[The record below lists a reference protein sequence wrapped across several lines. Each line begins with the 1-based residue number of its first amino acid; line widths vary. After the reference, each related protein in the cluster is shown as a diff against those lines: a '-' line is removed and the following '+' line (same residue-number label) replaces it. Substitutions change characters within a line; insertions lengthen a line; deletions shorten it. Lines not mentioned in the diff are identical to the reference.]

1 MELLSFLIVY
11 LFFKFDI
18 ALLKKRALP
27 IFESVFHFSSWQTLG
42 MALLLILALLKT
54 GESGFA
60 MVQILFVLLL
70 TIYLLRRVR
79 FLNSVKSSSEYA
91 LVQDENL
98 QLALSALSIIGFW
111 VLGMA
116 AISIL
121 VEAVENILG
130 RKLDELA
137 SLLIFSEIS
146 VVFFVVLIYRAVRF
160 CKGVKLFEVLS
171 LDTKGLGWVKIWVL
185 PAVFALAYAI
195 LTSRFLDARPI
206 QPLTPLQDILN
217 STNSAVLLLIFAASA
232 ILTAPFFEEII
243 FRGFFFTLL
252 QRFKGSFFAVIFVAL
267 VFGALHVEQYWGD
280 WDAIVVVGLFGLSL
294 TILRLYSGSAVPG
307 MIAHYVYNSCLIIV
321 PVLTV
326 IFSNPIYLDYQL
338 NVYRLTDAQKEER
351 LLKSIEQYPQFS
363 EAYNDLAWIYSEQGI
378 HLDRALEFID
388 KALSLEPQNYA
399 FLDTKAEV
407 LFKMG
412 RKQEAIAI
420 EEGLM
425 KKYPHDPQLR
435 QQLEKFRGGKLF
447 KDKSKVSL

>member
-1 MELLSFLIVY
+1 MEIVFLLIVY
-11 LFFKFDI
+11 LFLKFDI
-18 ALLKKRALP
+18 TLLEKYAVPLFETAFRLP
-27 IFESVFHFSSWQTLG
+27 RWQVFLIGFLQV
-42 MALLLILALLKT
+42 MAFLKS

-60 MVQILFVLLL
+60 IAQILFVVLL
-70 TIYLLRRVR
+70 TIYLLRRVQ
-79 FLNSVKSSSEYA
+79 FLNLVKASSEYA
-91 LVQDENL
+91 FAQDQNL
-98 QLALSALSIIGFW
+98 QLALSTLSIIGFW
-111 VLGMA
+111 ALGMVLL
-116 AISIL
+116 SLL
-121 VEAVENILG
+121 VEIAEKILC
-130 RKLDELA
+130 RSLDQLA

-146 VVFFVVLIYRAVRF
+146 VVLFVVLIYRAVRF
-160 CKGVKLFEVLS
+160 CKGVKLFEVLG
-171 LDTKGLGWVKIWVL
+171 LETKGLGWVKIWVL
-185 PAVFALAYAI
+185 PSVFALAYAI
-195 LTSRFLDARPI
+195 LTSHFLDARPI

-217 STNSAVLLLIFAASA
+217 STNSAVLLLFFAASA

-252 QRFKGSFFAVIFVAL
+252 QRFKGSFFAVLFVAL
-267 VFGALHVEQYWGD
+267 VFGALHIEQYWGD

-294 TILRLYSGSAVPG
+294 TILRLWSGSAVPG
-307 MIAHYVYNSCLIIV
+307 MIAHYIYNSCLIVV

-326 IFSNPIYLDYQL
+326 IFSNPVYLDYQL
-338 NVYRLTDAQKEER
+338 NMYRLTYVQKEQR

-363 EAYNDLAWIYSEQGI
+363 EAYNDLAWIYSEQGV

-420 EEGLM
+420 EEDLM